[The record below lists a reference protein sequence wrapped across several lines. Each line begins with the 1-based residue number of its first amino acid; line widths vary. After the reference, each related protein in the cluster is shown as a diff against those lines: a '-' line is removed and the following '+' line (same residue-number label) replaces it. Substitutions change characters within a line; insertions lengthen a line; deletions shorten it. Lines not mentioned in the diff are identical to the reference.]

1 MISAF
6 DIFKIGIGPSSSHTV
21 GPMNAGKSFIDRLES
36 SGLLTATSHIVVDL
50 YGSLSLTGK
59 GHATDVA
66 IIMGL
71 AGNSPQDVVIDEIPA
86 FIELVTR
93 SGRLPVASGAH
104 IVDFPVAKNIIFHPE
119 MLPRHENGMRITAWK
134 GQEELL
140 SKTYYSVGGGFIVEE
155 EHFGLSH
162 DVETPVPYDFHS
174 AGELLKMCDYNGLS
188 ISGLMM
194 HNELALRSKAE
205 IDAGFARIWQV
216 MHDGIE
222 RGMNTEGVLPGP
234 LNVPRRAVALRRQ
247 LVSSDNISNDP
258 MNVIDWINM
267 YALAAAV
274 AAAELEGPVERV
286 EAWVSPNLMKNGL
299 GVTVPGTGM
308 VGLPIAAAL
317 GALGGNANAGLEVLK
332 DATAQAISD
341 AKALLAAGKVSV
353 KIQEP
358 CDEILFSRAKVW
370 NGEKWACVT
379 IVGGHTNIVHIETH
393 NGVVFT
399 QQACVAEGE
408 QESPLTVLSRTTLA
422 EILKFVNEVPFAAIR
437 FILDSAK
444 LNCALSQE
452 GLSGNWGLHIGATLE
467 KQCARGL
474 LAKDLSSSIV
484 IRTSAASDARM
495 GGATLPAMSNSGS
508 GNQGITATMPVVV
521 VAEHFGADD
530 ERLARALMLSHLSA
544 IYIHNQ
550 LPRLSALCAA
560 TTAAMGAAAGMAW
573 LVDGRYETISMAI
586 SSMIGDVSGMICDG
600 ASNSCAMKV
609 STSASAAWKA
619 VLMAL
624 DDTAVTGNEGIVAH
638 DVEQSI
644 ANLCALASHSMQQT
658 DRQIIEIMASKAR

>member
-1 MISAF
+1 MK
-6 DIFKIGIGPSSSHTV
+6 KIIETQRAPGAIGPYV
-21 GPMNAGKSFIDRLES
+21 QG
-36 SGLLTATSHIVVDL
+36 VDL
-50 YGSLSLTGK
+50 GSMVFTSGQIPVCPQTG
-59 GHATDVA
+59 
-66 IIMGL
+66 
-71 AGNSPQDVVIDEIPA
+71 EIPA
-86 FIELVTR
+86 DVQDQA
-93 SGRLPVASGAH
+93 RLSLENVKAIVVAAG
-104 IVDFPVAKNIIFHPE
+104 
-119 MLPRHENGMRITAWK
+119 L
-134 GQEELL
+134 
-140 SKTYYSVGGGFIVEE
+140 SVGDIIKMTVFITD
-155 EHFGLSH
+155 LN
-162 DVETPVPYDFHS
+162 DF
-174 AGELLKMCDYNGLS
+174 
-188 ISGLMM
+188 
-194 HNELALRSKAE
+194 
-205 IDAGFARIWQV
+205 
-216 MHDGIE
+216 
-222 RGMNTEGVLPGP
+222 
-234 LNVPRRAVALRRQ
+234 
-247 LVSSDNISNDP
+247 
-258 MNVIDWINM
+258 
-267 YALAAAV
+267 
-274 AAAELEGPVERV
+274 
-286 EAWVSPNLMKNGL
+286 
-299 GVTVPGTGM
+299 
-308 VGLPIAAAL
+308 
-317 GALGGNANAGLEVLK
+317 
-332 DATAQAISD
+332 ATI
-341 AKALLAAGKVSV
+341 
-353 KIQEP
+353 
-358 CDEILFSRAKVW
+358 
-370 NGEKWACVT
+370 
-379 IVGGHTNIVHIETH
+379 
-393 NGVVFT
+393 
-399 QQACVAEGE
+399 
-408 QESPLTVLSRTTLA
+408 
-422 EILKFVNEVPFAAIR
+422 NEVPFAAIR

-452 GLSGNWGLHIGATLE
+452 GLSGKWGLHIGATLE
-467 KQCARGL
+467 KQCERGL